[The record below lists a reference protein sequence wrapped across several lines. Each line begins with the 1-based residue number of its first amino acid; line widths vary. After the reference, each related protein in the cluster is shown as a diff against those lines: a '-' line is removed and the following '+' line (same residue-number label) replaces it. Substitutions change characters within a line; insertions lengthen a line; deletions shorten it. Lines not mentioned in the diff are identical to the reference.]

1 MPDTITDK
9 SIDAKDLIG
18 KYNKLNGSLT
28 DYQNAYNNYVKCI
41 NDGSSDSTCR
51 DSSKLSDKT
60 TTLKK
65 DIKAILDKRTDMQGD
80 SRFSVLKD
88 LPSTDELKAKHAN
101 LQTLRNKM
109 DVQLAELYNV
119 EGSIPNMYKNQMDST
134 VYASILWTVLAT
146 SMVYYIFTKM

>member
-1 MPDTITDK
+1 MSYTITDK

-18 KYNKLNGSLT
+18 KYNNLNGSLT

-41 NDGSSDSTCR
+41 NDGGLDTDCR

-60 TTLKK
+60 TTLTN
-65 DIKAILDKRTDMQGD
+65 DIQAILAKITTMQSDPRVSG
-80 SRFSVLKD
+80 LKD